1 MSCRPLDV
9 ESFRNRARLP
19 KGITRRKR
27 AGYDESKKVSRTL
40 LYENIELDTGVHG
53 EGMMCSM
60 ASFKEHCAFGF
71 WKGSLIVEKGGGEV
85 EKAMGQFGRIS
96 KLSDL
101 PSKKVLSGYI
111 KQAMKLNEDGVKSPT
126 RSKPKEETPKE
137 LVIPDDLASAL
148 RANSAASAT
157 FEKFSPS
164 NRREYVDWLN
174 EAKTQATRTRRL
186 EQAVQWLAEGKPRNW
201 KCMNCQAFQLRLLD
215 QKTRE
220 CDVELGL
227 KKS

>member
-1 MSCRPLDV
+1 MGKRDDRIDAYIARSAEFARPILTHLREVVHEACPDV
-9 ESFRNRARLP
+9 EETIKWSFPNF
-19 KGITRRKR
+19 
-27 AGYDESKKVSRTL
+27 
-40 LYENIELDTGVHG
+40 LYK
-53 EGMMCSM
+53 GMMCSM

-71 WKGSLIVEKGGGEV
+71 WKSSLIVEKGGGGV

-148 RANSAASAT
+148 RTNSAATAI
-157 FEKFSPS
+157 FEKFNSS
-164 NRREYVDWLN
+164 HRREYVDWIN

-186 EQAVQWLAEGKPRNW
+186 EQAVQWMAEGKPRNW
-201 KCMNCQAFQLRLLD
+201 KYMNC
-215 QKTRE
+215 
-220 CDVELGL
+220 
-227 KKS
+227 

>member
-1 MSCRPLDV
+1 MGKRDDRIDAYIARSAEFARPILTHLREIVHEACPDV
-9 ESFRNRARLP
+9 EETMKWSFPHFLY
-19 KGITRRKR
+19 KGMIC
-27 AGYDESKKVSRTL
+27 
-40 LYENIELDTGVHG
+40 N
-53 EGMMCSM
+53 M

-126 RSKPKEETPKE
+126 RSKPKEKTPGE

>member
-1 MSCRPLDV
+1 MGKRDDRIDAYIARSAEFARPILTHLREVVHEACPDV
-9 ESFRNRARLP
+9 EETMKWSFP
-19 KGITRRKR
+19 HF
-27 AGYDESKKVSRTL
+27 
-40 LYENIELDTGVHG
+40 LYK
-53 EGMMCSM
+53 GMMCSM

-71 WKGSLIVEKGGGEV
+71 WKSSLIVEKGGAV

-126 RSKPKEETPKE
+126 RMKPKEKTPRE
-137 LVIPDDLASAL
+137 LVIPDDLANAL
-148 RANSAASAT
+148 RANRAASAT

-164 NRREYVDWLN
+164 HRREYVEWIT

-186 EQAVQWLAEGKPRNW
+186 EQAVQWIAEGKPRNW
-201 KCMNCQAFQLRLLD
+201 KYMNC
-215 QKTRE
+215 
-220 CDVELGL
+220 
-227 KKS
+227 